1 MLYILSQI
9 AAFLVLCVVFVGFM
23 CRRKAWLIFCVAMAN
38 VFLTLSYAFLSK
50 WMPVAILSVA
60 TIRTFV
66 FLLLERK
73 RGKIPTWLNVGCLVF
88 FLSAILIATILT
100 WEIWF
105 EFALMAGVMLFTY
118 GVWAKG
124 EHKVRVAVVIVSII
138 AIIYNV
144 LVANW
149 TAISVD
155 VATLISVVV
164 YYTRKW
170 YTLQGRQSNVHTI
183 LSDR

>member
-1 MLYILSQI
+1 L
-9 AAFLVLCVVFVGFM
+9 
-23 CRRKAWLIFCVAMAN
+23 
-38 VFLTLSYAFLSK
+38 
-50 WMPVAILSVA
+50 
-60 TIRTFV
+60 
-66 FLLLERK
+66 
-73 RGKIPTWLNVGCLVF
+73 
-88 FLSAILIATILT
+88 AILIATLLT

-124 EHKVRVAVVIVSII
+124 ENKVRIAVVIVSVI

-155 VATLISVVV
+155 AATLISVVV
-164 YYTRKW
+164 YYSRKW
-170 YTLQGRQSNVHTI
+170 YNQQRSNNNVHTI
-183 LSDR
+183 FSD

>member
-1 MLYILSQI
+1 MLAIFSQI
-9 AAFLVLCVVFVGFM
+9 FAFLALCAVFVGFM
-23 CRRKAWLIFCVAMAN
+23 CRKKAWLIFCVALCN
-38 VFLTLSYAFLSK
+38 VFLTLSYACMSL
-50 WMPVAILSVA
+50 WMPVAILSIA
-60 TIRTFV
+60 TVRTFV
-66 FLLLERK
+66 FLLLEKK
-73 RGKIPTWLNVGCLVF
+73 RGKIPEWLNVGCLVF
-88 FLSAILIATILT
+88 FLLAILIATLLT

-124 EHKVRVAVVIVSII
+124 ENKVRIAVVIVSVI

-155 VATLISVVV
+155 AATLISVVV
-164 YYTRKW
+164 YYSRKW
-170 YTLQGRQSNVHTI
+170 YNQQRSNNNVHTI
-183 LSDR
+183 FSD